1 MDYYNIGEKIREER
15 KKIGMTQEDLAEK
28 VGISVNFVSLIENGK
43 NMSLDTMIR
52 IANTFNVS
60 VDYLLND
67 SMNINTDNITAQIN
81 HSLGSLTTEE
91 KLYFLNMIKQ
101 YKQLKNDK

>member
-43 NMSLDTMIR
+43 NMSLDTMIK

-81 HSLGSLTTEE
+81 YSLGSLTTEE

>member
-43 NMSLDTMIR
+43 NMSLDTMIK

-67 SMNINTDNITAQIN
+67 SININTDNITAQIN

>member
-43 NMSLDTMIR
+43 NMSLDTMIK

>member
-1 MDYYNIGEKIREER
+1 M
-15 KKIGMTQEDLAEK
+15 
-28 VGISVNFVSLIENGK
+28 GISVNFVSIIENVK
-43 NMSLDTMIR
+43 NMSLDTMIK

-67 SMNINTDNITAQIN
+67 SMSVNTDNITAQIN
-81 HSLGSLTTEE
+81 HSLSTLTTEE